1 MSDLPKRIHTKTK
14 IVITKS
20 YDIAKRRT
28 STPVRAFNKKNQG
41 FVSRN
46 RGKIAVGAA
55 LGALAI
61 LGFAGPIAYS
71 KLSVIYKDSI
81 DKYKKN
87 IEDFANEIIRNAKEQ
102 RDNYSGARA
111 ARDLKELKANQERAR
126 ILEEQAQE
134 TLRRSLLAKQQLE
147 LAQKKLEDQ
156 RALDEINENLAK
168 LEEQKRQSD
177 REEAAKLEQ
186 QRILQEQEK
195 QKSIQEAKRQEE
207 ILVRQ
212 QQEQRRAEEAR
223 QLQEQQRKDRETA
236 EMYRIQEERIR
247 QEQAISQQRELLVQ
261 EKNSNKAL
269 KFKEASNPQDCS
281 PAEEAR
287 LEREFRKRSQNLI
300 SYLRKIE
307 QCKDRTVLSIIDDDA
322 NTVPCENSAKMKSDY
337 FDGNNIIRTHLN
349 NCKTKKLRDGNAA
362 YFNTI
367 KNAKA
372 KVDSGI

>member
-46 RGKIAVGAA
+46 RGKIAAA
-55 LGALAI
+55 AAIGALAI

-71 KLSVIYKDSI
+71 KLSI

-87 IEDFANEIIRNAKEQ
+87 VDDFANEIIRISKEQ

-111 ARDLKELKANQERAR
+111 ARDLKELEANQERAR
-126 ILEEQAQE
+126 VLQEQQQE
-134 TLRRSLLAKQQLE
+134 TLRRSLLAKQELE

-156 RALDEINENLAK
+156 RALDEINANLAK

-195 QKSIQEAKRQEE
+195 EKSIQEAKRQEE

-223 QLQEQQRKDRETA
+223 QFQEQQRKERETA
-236 EMYRIQEERIR
+236 EMYKIQEERIR
-247 QEQAISQQRELLVQ
+247 QEQLVIQQRELLVQ
-261 EKNSNKAL
+261 EKNTKKAL

-281 PAEEAR
+281 PVEEAR

-307 QCKDRTVLSIIDDDA
+307 QCKDRTVLSIIDDDGQRI
-322 NTVPCENSAKMKSDY
+322 PCENSAKMKSDY
-337 FDGNNIIRTHLN
+337 LDGNNIIRTHIN

-362 YFNTI
+362 YFNNI